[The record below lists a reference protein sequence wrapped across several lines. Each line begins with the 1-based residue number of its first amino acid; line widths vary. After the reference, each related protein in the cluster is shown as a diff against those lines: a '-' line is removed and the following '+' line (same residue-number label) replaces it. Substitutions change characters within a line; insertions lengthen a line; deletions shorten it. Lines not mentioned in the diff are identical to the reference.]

1 MRIEKTRSGRG
12 GAVDFTLKSR
22 RVMVVDNDLAIHS
35 LMRRI
40 LSHWGCEQ
48 VEISSD
54 GSSAVESYR
63 CVHPDLVIMDVE
75 MPEMDGHAAA
85 EAIKRLDEAAAI
97 LLLTGVPE
105 GGLARRALEEGLVKA
120 VVPKPFG
127 LEQLKMAIQEAL
139 RGKPLERGGE
149 RGAVA

>member
-1 MRIEKTRSGRG
+1 
-12 GAVDFTLKSR
+12 VDFTLKSR

-97 LLLTGVPE
+97 LLSSIAGA
-105 GGLARRALEEGLVKA
+105 GRAG
-120 VVPKPFG
+120 
-127 LEQLKMAIQEAL
+127 IHAL
-139 RGKPLERGGE
+139 RASVPLQQNQSWMEHCPACNCCARAGHE
-149 RGAVA
+149 TTLLFWPCSKKV